1 MFVSILLFVPFAMV
15 DAANDIKNHQC
26 NDDDYYL
33 EHTEECEN
41 PPIGPVVPVQN
52 GPQKENS
59 PTNKDNKDNPKL
71 TQQTDEYVED
81 EFTECASGNIDIFL
95 NRVQSE
101 KARITDAINNISKV
115 EPVASIVNLCGVTLK
130 HLEESISTIRKA
142 DMGGL
147 LTQARETSKCFST
160 VSAWIEAHYESS
172 DPIEKEVLKPIKMN
186 KLIKVNETKES
197 WKAEFNKLEEMQK
210 ERTAELGIYEKLK
223 NLHSKSCLDNL
234 PKPEEQ

>member
-59 PTNKDNKDNPKL
+59 PTNKDNKDNPEL

-81 EFTECASGNIDIFL
+81 EFTECASGNIEIFL
-95 NRVQSE
+95 NRVRTE
-101 KARITDAINNISKV
+101 KTRVTDAINNISKV
-115 EPVASIVNLCGVTLK
+115 EPVASIVNLCAVTLK
-130 HLEESISTIRKA
+130 RLEESISTIRRA
-142 DMGGL
+142 DMSGL
-147 LTQARETSKCFST
+147 LAQAKETSKCFVT
-160 VSAWIEAHYESS
+160 VSAWIEASYGKS
-172 DPIEKEVLKPIKMN
+172 PKPPLDTIKAN
-186 KLIKVNETKES
+186 ELIKVDDVKNSWES
-197 WKAEFNKLEEMQK
+197 ELKKLEDMQK
-210 ERTAELGIYEKLK
+210 ERSTELEVYEQLK
-223 NLHSKSCLDNL
+223 KFHSKSCLDNL
-234 PKPEEQ
+234 PKPEGQ